1 MIQITAIRLKGGS
14 GHEHISDVQWR
25 NTSTGQ
31 AGQSTRQA
39 IVDWLSE
46 SRANQAV
53 VADGTQWVY
62 VAVYPPT
69 GQRAYIR
76 THSDQKWTDNL
87 LALPSF

>member
-1 MIQITAIRLKGGS
+1 MIQITAIRQQGGQ
-14 GHEHISDVQWR
+14 GHEHISEVQWR

-53 VADGTQWVY
+53 VADGVQWVY
-62 VAVYPPT
+62 VAVRRPASQQP
-69 GQRAYIR
+69 YIQ
-76 THSDQKWTDNL
+76 THADEKWTDNL
-87 LALPSF
+87 LALPPF